1 MLAFIF
7 CLGCSMSQQRKPSK
21 QNLSPKL
28 SKQLKHIPAK
38 KAKPK
43 SKTAAVSLPIR
54 IDAKAQKQYKST
66 IELIK
71 RKLSNEPRSAIPK
84 DLKPMLA
91 SVTEQPFN
99 SEEWQFEIKW
109 DGYRALA
116 YLNNGKV
123 QLRSRNNL
131 SFDQKYVAVFEAL
144 KQWPINA
151 VIDGEIIVL
160 NEDGKA
166 DFKSLQD
173 WQLAPTGHLVYYIFD
188 IIWLDGIS
196 LVNLPLTER
205 QNILKQITPDSNI
218 IRYSDSIDDYGID
231 FYNIAKENSL
241 EGIIA
246 KRKDSLY
253 QPGYRTKN
261 WLKIKI
267 EQRHEAVICG
277 YTRNKDTDRLF
288 SSLLLANYANE
299 QLHYIGQVGTGFTEA
314 MQQDIMRKMK
324 PLVTKAAPVD
334 NVPKL
339 GKETVWIKPVL
350 VCEVKYTEL
359 TPEGVMRHPS
369 FQGLREDK
377 TILDINNEVTDHE
390 ENSAL
395 TNQSKPKAKKQEK
408 QKSSSDLVDI
418 AKEQALVTIGDH
430 ELKLTNLKK
439 IFWIKENIKKGDLLN
454 YYYKMLPYIMPY
466 VKDRPQSLNRFP
478 NGITGESFYQKNMAG
493 KVDKWIKTFRRVS
506 ESSNEAKDFMIC
518 SDEASL
524 IYMINLGCIE
534 LNPWHSR
541 VQAPN
546 YPDWSV
552 IDLDPG
558 DISFDKVI
566 ETAIV
571 IKKVLDTLQVPSFPK
586 TSGSTGIHIYVPL
599 GAKYNYE
606 QSKQFAE
613 LVANLAHEEL
623 PGFTSLVRNPQKRKD
638 KIYIDY
644 LQNRPIQTICSP
656 YSVRPKPGATVS
668 APLHWSEIKKG
679 LSIQQ
684 FTMRNIFDRV
694 QHEGDLFNGILDS
707 GIDLNKILKA
717 LSGFVHT

>member
-43 SKTAAVSLPIR
+43 SKTAAVSLPIK

-71 RKLSNEPRSAIPK
+71 RKLSNEPRSDIPK

-173 WQLAPTGHLVYYIFD
+173 WQLAPSGNLVYYIFD

-246 KRKDSLY
+246 KRKDSL
-253 QPGYRTKN
+253 
-261 WLKIKI
+261 
-267 EQRHEAVICG
+267 
-277 YTRNKDTDRLF
+277 
-288 SSLLLANYANE
+288 
-299 QLHYIGQVGTGFTEA
+299 
-314 MQQDIMRKMK
+314 
-324 PLVTKAAPVD
+324 
-334 NVPKL
+334 
-339 GKETVWIKPVL
+339 
-350 VCEVKYTEL
+350 
-359 TPEGVMRHPS
+359 
-369 FQGLREDK
+369 
-377 TILDINNEVTDHE
+377 
-390 ENSAL
+390 
-395 TNQSKPKAKKQEK
+395 
-408 QKSSSDLVDI
+408 
-418 AKEQALVTIGDH
+418 
-430 ELKLTNLKK
+430 
-439 IFWIKENIKKGDLLN
+439 
-454 YYYKMLPYIMPY
+454 
-466 VKDRPQSLNRFP
+466 
-478 NGITGESFYQKNMAG
+478 
-493 KVDKWIKTFRRVS
+493 
-506 ESSNEAKDFMIC
+506 
-518 SDEASL
+518 
-524 IYMINLGCIE
+524 
-534 LNPWHSR
+534 
-541 VQAPN
+541 
-546 YPDWSV
+546 
-552 IDLDPG
+552 
-558 DISFDKVI
+558 
-566 ETAIV
+566 
-571 IKKVLDTLQVPSFPK
+571 
-586 TSGSTGIHIYVPL
+586 
-599 GAKYNYE
+599 
-606 QSKQFAE
+606 
-613 LVANLAHEEL
+613 
-623 PGFTSLVRNPQKRKD
+623 
-638 KIYIDY
+638 
-644 LQNRPIQTICSP
+644 
-656 YSVRPKPGATVS
+656 
-668 APLHWSEIKKG
+668 
-679 LSIQQ
+679 
-684 FTMRNIFDRV
+684 
-694 QHEGDLFNGILDS
+694 
-707 GIDLNKILKA
+707 
-717 LSGFVHT
+717 

>member
-1 MLAFIF
+1 
-7 CLGCSMSQQRKPSK
+7 MSQQRKPSK

-43 SKTAAVSLPIR
+43 SKTAAVSLPIK

-478 NGITGESFYQKNMAG
+478 NGIAGESFYQKNMAG

-684 FTMRNIFDRV
+684 FTMTNIFDRV

>member
-1 MLAFIF
+1 
-7 CLGCSMSQQRKPSK
+7 MSQQRKPSK

-478 NGITGESFYQKNMAG
+478 NGIAGESFYQKNMAG

-684 FTMRNIFDRV
+684 FTMTNIFDRV

>member
-1 MLAFIF
+1 
-7 CLGCSMSQQRKPSK
+7 MSQPKRTP

-28 SKQLKHIPAK
+28 SKDLKHIPAK

-43 SKTAAVSLPIR
+43 SKKISSQGSLNISVQVR
-54 IDAKAQKQYKST
+54 KQFKSVV
-66 IELIK
+66 ELLK
-71 RKLSNEPRSAIPK
+71 RKLSDQPKTSIPK
-84 DLKPMLA
+84 DVKPMLA
-91 SVTEQPFN
+91 SITSEPFN
-99 SEEWQFEIKW
+99 DKDWQFEIKW

-123 QLRSRNNL
+123 ELRSRNNL
-131 SFDQKYVAVFEAL
+131 SFEHKYIPVFDAL

-151 VIDGEIIVL
+151 VIDGEIIIL

-166 DFKSLQD
+166 DFKALQD
-173 WQLAPTGHLVYYIFD
+173 WQHVKQGDLVYYVYD
-188 IIWLDGIS
+188 ILWLDGIS
-196 LVNLPLTER
+196 LMNLPLEER
-205 QNILKQITPDSNI
+205 QQILKQLMPDAGL
-218 IRYSDSIDDYGID
+218 IRFSDCIEDYGID
-231 FYNIAKENSL
+231 FYNIAKENGL

-246 KRKDSLY
+246 KRKDSIY
-253 QPGYRTKN
+253 QPGYRTKS

-277 YTRNKDTDRLF
+277 YTKNKDTDRLF
-288 SSLLLANYANE
+288 SSLLLARYDNGD
-299 QLHYIGQVGTGFTEA
+299 LTYIGQVGTGFNAKTQEQI
-314 MQQDIMRKMK
+314 MQKMK
-324 PLVTKAAPVD
+324 PLLSKTPTLEG
-334 NVPKL
+334 VPRL
-339 GKETVWIKPVL
+339 GKETVWIKPLL

-377 TILDINNEVTDHE
+377 TIVDINNETTDHE
-390 ENSAL
+390 ETA
-395 TNQSKPKAKKQEK
+395 PKKRSDLKTK
-408 QKSSSDLVDI
+408 KSSPSKKSAATLVDSS
-418 AKEQALVTIGDH
+418 KEQATVVVNEH

-439 IFWIKENIKKGDLLN
+439 VFWIKENITKGDLIN
-454 YYYKMLPYIMPY
+454 YYHQVAPYIMPY
-466 VKDRPQSLNRFP
+466 MMDRPQSLNRFP
-478 NGITGESFYQKNMAG
+478 NGIHGDSFYQKNMAG
-493 KVDKWIKTFRRVS
+493 KVDKWIKTFRRFS
-506 ESSNEAKDFMIC
+506 ESTGEDKDFMIC
-518 SDEASL
+518 SEEASL
-524 IYMINLGCIE
+524 IYMVNLGCIE

-541 VQAPN
+541 VQTPN

-558 DISFDKVI
+558 EISFDKVI

-623 PGFTSLVRNPQKRKD
+623 PSFTSLVRNPEKRKD

-644 LQNRPIQTICSP
+644 LQNRPIQTICAP

-679 LSIQQ
+679 LSMQQ
-684 FTMRNIFDRV
+684 FNMKTIHDRLK
-694 QHEGDLFNGILDS
+694 QEGDLFAGILDKS
-707 GIDLNKILKA
+707 IDLNKVLKA
-717 LSGFVHT
+717 LSSLVHT

>member
-1 MLAFIF
+1 
-7 CLGCSMSQQRKPSK
+7 MSQQRKPSK

-43 SKTAAVSLPIR
+43 SKTAAVSLPIK

-71 RKLSNEPRSAIPK
+71 RKLSNEPRSTIPK

-638 KIYIDY
+638 KIYLDY
-644 LQNRPIQTICSP
+644 LQRI
-656 YSVRPKPGATVS
+656 YFF
-668 APLHWSEIKKG
+668 KK
-679 LSIQQ
+679 
-684 FTMRNIFDRV
+684 V
-694 QHEGDLFNGILDS
+694 HECAS
-707 GIDLNKILKA
+707 GHIHK
-717 LSGFVHT
+717 

>member
-1 MLAFIF
+1 
-7 CLGCSMSQQRKPSK
+7 MSQQRKPSK

-28 SKQLKHIPAK
+28 SKQLKHIPAR

-418 AKEQALVTIGDH
+418 AKEQALVTIGVH

-679 LSIQQ
+679 LRIQQ
-684 FTMRNIFDRV
+684 FTMTNIFDRV

>member
-1 MLAFIF
+1 
-7 CLGCSMSQQRKPSK
+7 MSQQRKPSK

-71 RKLSNEPRSAIPK
+71 RKLSNEPSSDIPK

-196 LVNLPLTER
+196 LVNLPLTDR
-205 QNILKQITPDSNI
+205 QYILKQITPDSNI

-241 EGIIA
+241 EGIVA

-418 AKEQALVTIGDH
+418 AKEQALVTIGVH

-478 NGITGESFYQKNMAG
+478 NGIAGESFYQKNMAG

-684 FTMRNIFDRV
+684 FTMTNIFDRV

>member
-1 MLAFIF
+1 
-7 CLGCSMSQQRKPSK
+7 MSQQRKPSK

-418 AKEQALVTIGDH
+418 AKEQALVTIGVH

-478 NGITGESFYQKNMAG
+478 NGIAGESFYQKNMAG

-684 FTMRNIFDRV
+684 FTMTNIFDRV

>member
-7 CLGCSMSQQRKPSK
+7 CLGLSMSQQQKPSK

-28 SKQLKHIPAK
+28 SKQLKHTPAK
-38 KAKPK
+38 KAEPK
-43 SKTAAVSLPIR
+43 KQKNAIATVIK
-54 IDAKAQKQYKST
+54 IDAKTQKQYKSVV
-66 IELIK
+66 ELIK
-71 RKLSNEPRSAIPK
+71 RKFTGEPKTSIPK

-91 SVTEQPFN
+91 SITDEPFN
-99 SEEWQFEIKW
+99 SEEWEFEIKW
-109 DGYRALA
+109 DGYRALS

-131 SFDQKYVAVFEAL
+131 SFDQKYIPVYEAL
-144 KQWPINA
+144 KAWPVNA
-151 VIDGEIIVL
+151 VIDGEVIVL
-160 NEDGKA
+160 NEEGKA
-166 DFKSLQD
+166 DFKALQD
-173 WQLAPTGHLVYYIFD
+173 WQLAPYGELVYYVFD
-188 IIWLDGIS
+188 ILWLDGIS
-196 LVNLPLTER
+196 LMNLPLVER
-205 QNILKQITPDSNI
+205 QNILKQITPESNI

-231 FYNIAKENSL
+231 FYNIAKENGL

-253 QPGYRTKN
+253 QPGTRTRS
-261 WLKIKI
+261 WLKIKV

-277 YTRNKDTDRLF
+277 YTKNKDTDRLF
-288 SSLLLANYANE
+288 SSLLLGRYDNNKFE
-299 QLHYIGQVGTGFTEA
+299 YIGQVGTGFNEA
-314 MQQDIMRKMK
+314 MQQDIMKKMK
-324 PLVTKAAPVD
+324 PLVTGT
-334 NVPKL
+334 VPFDETPQL
-339 GKETVWIKPVL
+339 GKETVWVKPKL

-377 TILDINNEVTDHE
+377 TISDINNEIPDLE
-390 ENSAL
+390 E
-395 TNQSKPKAKKQEK
+395 SKPKTKKQKQEK
-408 QKSSSDLVDI
+408 QPGELADTS
-418 AKEQALVTIGDH
+418 KEQAIVTINDH

-439 IFWIKENIKKGDLLN
+439 IFWIKEGIKKGDLLN

-466 VKDRPQSLNRFP
+466 MKDRPQSLNRFP
-478 NGITGESFYQKNMAG
+478 NGINGESFYQKNMAG

-506 ESSNEAKDFMIC
+506 ESSNESKDFMIC
-518 SDEASL
+518 SNEASL

-541 VQAPN
+541 VQTPN

-558 DISFDKVI
+558 KISFDKVI

-571 IKKVLDTLQVPSFPK
+571 VKKVLDTLQVPSFPK

-613 LVANLAHEEL
+613 LVANLTHEEL
-623 PGFTSLVRNPQKRKD
+623 PGFTSLVRNPEKRKD

-656 YSVRPKPGATVS
+656 YSVRPKAGATVS
-668 APLHWSEIKKG
+668 APLHWNEIKKG
-679 LSIQQ
+679 LSMQQ
-684 FTMRNIFDRV
+684 FTLHSIYDRV
-694 QHEGDLFNGILDS
+694 QQEGDLFEGTLDK
-707 GIDLNKILKA
+707 GIDLNKVLKA